1 MTTIALKKDIHKA
14 VENTNDS
21 EILKAVRTI
30 LKRTSEEEVYE
41 LTPAQKREL
50 DKRLA
55 LHKAGKAKYYS
66 LEEVRKNVLKA
77 LAK

>member
-1 MTTIALKKDIHKA
+1 MTTTALKKDIHKA
-14 VENTNDS
+14 VENTNDN
-21 EILKAVRTI
+21 EILKIVRTI
-30 LKRTSEEEVYE
+30 LKRTSEEEMYE

-55 LHKAGKAKYYS
+55 QHKAGKSSYHS
-66 LEEVRKNVLKA
+66 LEEVRKNALKA